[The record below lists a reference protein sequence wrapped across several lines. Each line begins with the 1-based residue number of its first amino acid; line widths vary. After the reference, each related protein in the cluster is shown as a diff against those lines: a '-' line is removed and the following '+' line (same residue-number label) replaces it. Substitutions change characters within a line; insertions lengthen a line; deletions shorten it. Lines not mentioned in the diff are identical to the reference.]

1 MDQTEP
7 VQWIIEL
14 CEASAYHQRWLRER
28 PDDYGDDVRGY
39 LELGELQLA
48 THYIQ
53 AQRYRSILRAEFER
67 ALSDVDVL
75 LLPTTPCLPPTIG
88 AWTIEV
94 DGEQEPIYNV
104 LFRFTYQ
111 ASHVGFPAASVPC
124 GLVDG
129 LPVGMQLIGP
139 AFGEGLVLRVA
150 DAYQAVTDWHRRTPP
165 GQQGG

>member
-1 MDQTEP
+1 
-7 VQWIIEL
+7 
-14 CEASAYHQRWLRER
+14 LRER

-67 ALSDVDVL
+67 ALSDV
-75 LLPTTPCLPPTIG
+75 
-88 AWTIEV
+88 
-94 DGEQEPIYNV
+94 
-104 LFRFTYQ
+104 
-111 ASHVGFPAASVPC
+111 C

-129 LPVGMQLIGP
+129 LPVGMQVIRP

-150 DAYQAVTDWHRRTPP
+150 DAYQAVTDWHRRTPSR
-165 GQQGG
+165 QQGG